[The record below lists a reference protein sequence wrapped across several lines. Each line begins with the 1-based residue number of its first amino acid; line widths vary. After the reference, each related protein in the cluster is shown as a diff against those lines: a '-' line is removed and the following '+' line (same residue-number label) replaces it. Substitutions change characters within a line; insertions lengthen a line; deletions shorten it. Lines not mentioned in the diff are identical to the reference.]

1 MSRKYPL
8 KVSAKPVPTV
18 RLIVVV
24 TGVSVPE
31 VPVIV
36 TVDVPL
42 TAVAAAVKL
51 STLVAAAGLVA
62 IVMVTPV
69 GSPDAANVTLPVNP
83 PSSVTAMV
91 LVPVLPG
98 AIVSVAG
105 ETERV

>member
-36 TVDVPL
+36 TEDVAL
-42 TAVAAAVKL
+42 AAVAAAVNV
-51 STLVAAAGLVA
+51 STLVAVAGLVA
-62 IVMVTPV
+62 IATVTPL
-69 GSPDAANVTLPVNP
+69 GSPDAANVTLPMNP

-91 LVPVLPG
+91 LVPVPPG

-105 ETERV
+105 VAERA